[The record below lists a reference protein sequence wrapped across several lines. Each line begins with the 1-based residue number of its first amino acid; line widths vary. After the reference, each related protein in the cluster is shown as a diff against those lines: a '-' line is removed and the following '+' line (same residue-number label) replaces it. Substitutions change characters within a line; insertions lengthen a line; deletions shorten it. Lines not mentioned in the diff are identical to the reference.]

1 MTNDNKSN
9 YRREMTMD
17 LLDIDAQTCDWGDCD
32 AEAIATR
39 WDAELG
45 QWLPVC
51 KDHTFHV

>member
-1 MTNDNKSN
+1 MNKSN